1 MDGNL
6 NRLLRLNV
14 KEGSTSDRLERDLKR
29 LLSIKFERN
38 RFRSSMEK
46 ERVMNKWFTMAIGLA
61 VFVLTGVTFQAQ
73 EPIDSVVI
81 RRDKVPTAVG
91 VWSDQ

>member
-1 MDGNL
+1 
-6 NRLLRLNV
+6 
-14 KEGSTSDRLERDLKR
+14 
-29 LLSIKFERN
+29 
-38 RFRSSMEK
+38 MEK

-61 VFVLTGVTFQAQ
+61 VFVLTGVTVQAQ
-73 EPIDSVVI
+73 EPIVI

>member
-1 MDGNL
+1 M
-6 NRLLRLNV
+6 
-14 KEGSTSDRLERDLKR
+14 
-29 LLSIKFERN
+29 
-38 RFRSSMEK
+38 
-46 ERVMNKWFTMAIGLA
+46 MNKWFTMAIGLA